1 MTATRLMY
9 PKESVKNTGL
19 FLTFRAYDYSN
30 APTPP
35 GALADIQNIISGS
48 NRKADLTAEG
58 ITGSLKTIFGNQGSG
73 DAPGVNSSSG
83 GNAQRNSSGNFTSGT
98 ADAQNTGVANISLYL
113 PPKIEYQYGAEWKKV
128 SFGALGSMMGTG
140 SVGGFLAAGGKG
152 ALATAGN
159 TFLNTLQGTAGFSD
173 IPKVEG
179 ITLDSVIGAAFGQ
192 TFNDN
197 TLQTFNKMQT
207 RSFSF
212 DYLFLARDTTEELEI
227 RKIIKQFKVSMHPS
241 SKQQG
246 RSNSLFLGYPHIWRI
261 IPSGL
266 KSKFKVKSN
275 GVVTDVDAETPHVSD
290 FLPNTKYCAL
300 TAMNVDYTPDNVIAL
315 TKNGY
320 VQAIR
325 LSLQFAELTTLVR
338 QDIETFEDLTRIE
351 EK

>member
-48 NRKADLTAEG
+48 NRKADLSEAS
-58 ITGSLKTIFGNQGSG
+58 ITDLSSKALDAGSG
-73 DAPGVNSSSG
+73 VK
-83 GNAQRNSSGNFTSGT
+83 AQRGQ

-113 PPKIEYQYGAEWKKV
+113 PPKIEYQYGAEWQKV
-128 SFGALGSMMGTG
+128 SFGALGSTLGTG
-140 SVGGFLAAGGKG
+140 AGLLGSATKAG
-152 ALATAGN
+152 LATAGN
-159 TFLNTLQGTAGFSD
+159 TLMKTLSGLDGFAD
-173 IPKVEG
+173 IPKVEN
-179 ITLDSVIGAAFGQ
+179 ITLDTVIGAAFGQ

>member
-48 NRKADLTAEG
+48 NRKADLSEAS
-58 ITGSLKTIFGNQGSG
+58 ITDLSSKALDAGSG
-73 DAPGVNSSSG
+73 VK
-83 GNAQRNSSGNFTSGT
+83 AQRGQ

-173 IPKVEG
+173 IPKIEG

-227 RKIIKQFKVSMHPS
+227 RKIIKQFKVSMHPE
-241 SKQQG
+241 SKAKG

-275 GVVTDVDAETPHVSD
+275 GVVTNVDAETPHVSD

>member
-48 NRKADLTAEG
+48 NRKADLSEAG
-58 ITGSLKTIFGNQGSG
+58 IADLSSRALDAGSG
-73 DAPGVNSSSG
+73 IKAEPGQTLRG
-83 GNAQRNSSGNFTSGT
+83 R

-113 PPKIEYQYGAEWKKV
+113 PPKIEYQYGAEWQKV
-128 SFGALGSMMGTG
+128 SFGALGSTLGTG
-140 SVGGFLAAGGKG
+140 VGLLGSATKAG
-152 ALATAGN
+152 LATAGN
-159 TFLNTLQGTAGFSD
+159 TLMNTLSGLDGFAD

-179 ITLDSVIGAAFGQ
+179 VNLDTVIGAAFGQ

-227 RKIIKQFKVSMHPS
+227 RKIIKQFKVSMHPE
-241 SKQQG
+241 SKEKG

-275 GVVTDVDAETPHVSD
+275 GVVTDVDSETPHVSD

-325 LSLQFAELTTLVR
+325 LSLQFAELTALVR
-338 QDIETFEDLTRIE
+338 QDIETFEDLTRID

>member
-48 NRKADLTAEG
+48 NRKVDLTAENIQG
-58 ITGSLKTIFGNQGSG
+58 NLKNVLGGQNSENGT
-73 DAPGVNSSSG
+73 PGVNSTSG
-83 GNAQRNSSGNFTSGT
+83 GNAQS
-98 ADAQNTGVANISLYL
+98 DASNTGVANISLYL
-113 PPKIEYQYGAEWKKV
+113 PPKIEYQYGAEWQKV
-128 SFGALGSMMGTG
+128 SFGALGSTMGTG

-159 TFLNTLQGTAGFSD
+159 TFLKGIQGIPGFSD

-179 ITLDSVIGAAFGQ
+179 VNLDTVIGAAFGQ

-227 RKIIKQFKVSMHPS
+227 RKIIKQFKISMHPS

-275 GVVTDVDAETPHVSD
+275 GVVTDVDAETPQVSD

-338 QDIETFEDLTRIE
+338 QDIETFEDLTRIK